1 MAMESTIPG
10 RIRWSPALIAGL
22 LLLAVPLL
30 PIVVGPFLVTPEMA
44 DVFGDVPNLPPSA
57 LHPLGTQSE
66 GRDLLA
72 ALMLGTPSTLTIGL
86 IGGGTALLIGGILG
100 LLSGYLGSWVD
111 SVVRTVVDIGLT
123 IPPLAILILVAAS
136 FPIVS
141 IVSMGL
147 IVAAT
152 AWMGPT
158 RVIRAQILSLRE
170 REFVRVAKL
179 SDAGT
184 LRIVFLELMP
194 NLIPFLA
201 ASFVNAMTTAI
212 LASIGLEVLGL
223 GPRQSYTLGN
233 TIYEAVYY
241 TAMWRGMWWWWLPPI
256 VVLVCIFVGLFLVS
270 HVLDRVANPRLERGQ

>member
-1 MAMESTIPG
+1 MTMESIMPG
-10 RIRWSPALIAGL
+10 RLRWSPALIAGL

-72 ALMLGTPSTLTIGL
+72 ALMLGAPSTLTIGL

-100 LLSGYLGSWVD
+100 LLSGYLGGWVD
-111 SVVRTVVDIGLT
+111 SVVRTVVDVGLT